1 MEELYVYRHKERKD
15 IYLIRNWSICGG
27 NENSDWYRTT
37 KFLDEA
43 LANIRFHLDNIGRFE
58 EHFICFGKETY
69 AKVTDTQD
77 FEFDGYK
84 GTLTKETKLYT
95 SEFEK
100 VPVRV
105 GD

>member
-1 MEELYVYRHKERKD
+1 MNELYVYRHKERKD
-15 IYLIRNWSICGG
+15 IYLIRNWSLYGG
-27 NENSDWYRTT
+27 NADSEWYKTT
-37 KFLDEA
+37 TFLDDA
-43 LANIRFHLDNIGRFE
+43 LWNIRDHRAELFE
-58 EHFICFGKETY
+58 EHFTCFGEETY
-69 AKVTDTQD
+69 VIVTDTKD

-84 GTLTKETKLYT
+84 GTLTKQTKLYT